1 MKAVREH
8 RLIHAVLAAAAACAG
23 LAHAQVVTPVGGLE
37 DCATLYVD
45 SVCGD
50 DNNPGTESAPMKTAR
65 AAITRAGNLGGP
77 ATVVF
82 KPGDYLVS
90 PPGSAMT
97 PILMP
102 PYVSLIGTSVLN
114 TGIEKNSLL
123 FEASIPGAYDDV
135 IIENISFRAG
145 TATGAMVE
153 ITNSADHPLAS
164 NPTFSN
170 CVFEGSE
177 GIAVLI
183 TSVSNG
189 TPPLLDSEDAD
200 ANGLLEH
207 RPKFI
212 NCTFAGNKFG
222 VVDGSSRGWGE
233 NEAGFINCLF
243 RNNIPIGHASDMEG
257 VDASDL
263 ILTNSAACSNAWNVT
278 LNTQSSI
285 KPGRSAPHPVSDR
298 VFDTAITQT
307 HRLFLTT
314 PWAGTPPH
322 HPLDYRLA
330 PTDRPDNNAV
340 NAGVINFDPV
350 WENGTKGRRY
360 FACGQDAWDT
370 DGEGYGNERIFED
383 AVDIGADEMGMLV
396 VASYQPKTTQL
407 LPGQTTG
414 LQTAQ
419 VWLARPPANFVF
431 PAKGI
436 SGFSIRKAYC
446 SNWAQWEPHFTPGL
460 RAIHATQPTPTPF
473 GTLYLAAN
481 FAQRSDVFIDRYT
494 SVPIDFGSAPT
505 LRQINHQIL
514 PVDSNGVLGPLTNLQ
529 TYFAQ

>member
-8 RLIHAVLAAAAACAG
+8 RLIHAMLAAATVCAG
-23 LAHAQVVTPVGGLE
+23 LAHAQEVTPVGGLE
-37 DCATLYVD
+37 ECATLYVD
-45 SVCGD
+45 SVCGND
-50 DNNPGTESAPMKTAR
+50 SNPGTEWAPMKTAR
-65 AAITRAGNLGGP
+65 AAITRAGNIGGP

-82 KPGDYLVS
+82 MPGDYLVS
-90 PPGSAMT
+90 TPGSAST

-102 PYVSLIGTSVLN
+102 PNVSLVGTSVLN

-123 FEASIPGAYDDV
+123 FQASIPGAYDDV

-145 TATGAMVE
+145 LSTGAMVQ

-164 NPTFSN
+164 NPTFAN

-177 GIAVLI
+177 GIGVLI
-183 TSVSNG
+183 DSVNSG
-189 TPPLLDSEDAD
+189 TPPLLESEDAD

-222 VVDGSSRGWGE
+222 VVDRSTWGWGE

-243 RNNIPIGHASDMEG
+243 RNGIPTGQGSDMEG

-263 ILTNSAACSNAWNVT
+263 SLTNSAACSNAWRST
-278 LNTQSSI
+278 GNTQSSI
-285 KPGRSAPHPVSDR
+285 KPGRSAPDLVADR
-298 VFDTAITQT
+298 VFDTAITST
-307 HRLFLTT
+307 TRLFFCT
-314 PWAGTPPH
+314 PWPQH
-322 HPLDYRLA
+322 QYSLDYRLT
-330 PTDRPDNNAV
+330 PTDWPDNNAV

-350 WENGTKGRRY
+350 WQNDTRGQRY
-360 FACGQDAWDT
+360 FPCGQDAWDT

-383 AVDIGADEMGMLV
+383 NVDIGADEMGMFV
-396 VASYQPKTTQL
+396 VANYQPKTTQL
-407 LPGQTTG
+407 LPGPPAG
-414 LQTAQ
+414 LPTAQ

-446 SNWAQWEPHFTPGL
+446 SNWAQWEPRFTPGL